1 MRRRLRFGLRWPGVG
16 VFRRFILVMCGMAR
30 VGVSAAL
37 DQSEATKEYQQGRK
51 SFDAAQ
57 YAEAERLFAAA
68 LAASPTSLYA
78 QWLGRAYGL
87 EAKNASMF
95 AKPGL
100 ANRTR
105 EALERAVALDPD
117 NVGARSDLAAFYH
130 AAPGFM
136 GGGLAKAQA
145 QVAEIRQRDPYLGE
159 VRAGDLLWDDDHPV
173 EAERAYR
180 AAISL
185 DGHRPQA
192 RERLGSLYLES
203 GRFAQA
209 FAQWDEV
216 LHADLTQRHALY
228 GLGKTA
234 ALSGQRIDEGETA
247 LRAFLATAEP
257 DPDGPTAAHAHFY
270 LGRLL
275 ARRGNAGARGEYETA
290 LRLDPGMENARKA
303 LAAMPR

>member
-1 MRRRLRFGLRWPGVG
+1 MRRRSFPLGFLLIACW
-16 VFRRFILVMCGMAR
+16 LA
-30 VGVSAAL
+30 SAAL
-37 DQSEATKEYQQGRK
+37 SVGTDDGVAVQEYQQGRTA
-51 SFDAAQ
+51 FDAAQ
-57 YAEAERLFAAA
+57 YAEAARHFAEA
-68 LAASPTSLYA
+68 LAASPTSIYA

-87 EAKNASMF
+87 EAKDANLF

-100 ANRTR
+100 ASRSR

-145 QVAEIRQRDPYLGE
+145 QVSEIRRRDPYLGE
-159 VRAGDLLWDDDHPV
+159 VRAGDLLWDDDHPA
-173 EAERAYR
+173 EAERAYV
-180 AAISL
+180 AAVNL
-185 DGHRPQA
+185 DGHRPLA

-209 FAQWDEV
+209 FAQWDEI
-216 LHADLTQRHALY
+216 LRADPTQSHALY
-228 GLGKTA
+228 GLGETA
-234 ALSGQRIDEGETA
+234 AMSGQRTPEGETA
-247 LRAFLATAEP
+247 LRAFLANAAP

-275 ARRGNAGARGEYETA
+275 ARRGEQGARQEYETA

-303 LAAMPR
+303 LDAMHR